1 MIEEVKTIDNCPKLL
16 RDALQTT
23 EKQSTGH
30 SLKSMWAPQEY
41 HLHINHLGKRAVFL
55 GVSRFQ
61 HIFGTI
67 FLTFAYP
74 LVDLFATRVN
84 HRLPLYVTPVNDPA
98 AWAFN
103 LLIAPWWPRRFWFND
118 LFGQILSLREADFIR
133 TFH

>member
-1 MIEEVKTIDNCPKLL
+1 
-16 RDALQTT
+16 
-23 EKQSTGH
+23 
-30 SLKSMWAPQEY
+30 MWAPQEY

-67 FLTFAYP
+67 VLTFAYP
-74 LVDLFATRVN
+74 LVDLFATRDN
-84 HRLPLYVTPVNDPA
+84 HRLPLYVIPVNDPA
-98 AWAFN
+98 AWAFVALSSASTN
-103 LLIAPWWPRRFWFND
+103 WTITPKFHPLYSPNIGENKLSSCQILLIAPWWPRRFWFND